1 MPSKEASVII
11 VGAGVFGLTLARE
24 LCQRGYI
31 RVTVLDRH
39 PPPVPDGSSVD
50 ISRIIRSDY
59 ADEQYMKMA
68 VEAVAGWKSEYSR
81 YYHESGI
88 LIISDEGGH
97 SYLNKAKEQVQSQGG
112 EINIFDNASQI
123 RDVHREFMSGTLQ
136 NCEGYLNPRG
146 GWADSAEAVRHL
158 ASQCVALGVSFVTGT
173 RGSVDSL
180 VLDDTRVIGVNVK
193 EGPPLLAEHVI
204 LATGAWT
211 SRLID
216 LASSAVSTAQPVGF
230 IQLTADEA
238 DLIWRMPIALDLDS
252 GFFVFPPTLG
262 SNILK
267 CARHGY
273 GYETRVSMTTP
284 AGEQRQVSAPRL
296 HGDGNRALFLPQD
309 AEVLLREGL
318 RRFFSPSI
326 SERPFVKKHLC
337 WYTDTPQGDFIV
349 DRHPHLQ
356 NLFLATGGSGH
367 AFKFLPI
374 LGTYTCDVFEELA
387 SDLLRQKWA
396 CRAGDKDALIQGD
409 GSKGGPPRRRLEDWE
424 QLEFLGT
431 EDH

>member
-1 MPSKEASVII
+1 MPSKEDSIII
-11 VGAGVFGLTLARE
+11 VGAGVFGLTLAHE

-50 ISRIIRSDY
+50 LSRIIRSDY
-59 ADEQYMKMA
+59 ADAQYMKMA
-68 VEAVAGWKSEYSR
+68 DEAVAGWKSEYSR

-97 SYLNKAKEQVQSQGG
+97 SYLEKAKEQVQSQGG
-112 EINIFDNASQI
+112 EINIFENASRI
-123 RDVHREFMSGTLQ
+123 RDAHCEFTSGTLR

-146 GWADSAEAVRHL
+146 GWADSAGAVRHL
-158 ASQCVALGVSFVTGT
+158 ASQCSALGASFVTGI

-180 VLDDTRVIGVNVK
+180 VLDGTRVVGVNVM

-216 LASSAVSTAQPVGF
+216 ITSNAISTAQPVGF
-230 IQLTADEA
+230 TQLTADEA
-238 DLIWRMPIALDLDS
+238 DMLRRMPIAIDLAS
-252 GFFVFPPTLG
+252 GFFVFPPTPG

-284 AGEQRQVSAPRL
+284 TGEQQQVSAPRL
-296 HGDGNRALFLPQD
+296 DGDGTRALFLPGD
-309 AEVLLREGL
+309 AEVSLREGL

-349 DRHPHLQ
+349 DHYPYLQ

-374 LGTYTCDVFEELA
+374 LGTYTCDVFEGLA
-387 SDLLRQKWA
+387 PKSLCQKWA
-396 CRAGDKDALIQGD
+396 CKAGDKDVLMHGD
-409 GSKGGPPRRRLEDWE
+409 GSRGGPPRRHLQDWE
-424 QLEFLGT
+424 QLEFLGIS
-431 EDH
+431 